1 MLVLSRKKDE
11 KILLKIPGSDE
22 DIEITVVRIDSLNKV
37 RLGIKADKEII
48 VLRSEL
54 EDNGHAKNGAVN
66 RSGICPSPL
75 LRAHLVVLG
84 FDNVLP
90 LT

>member
-11 KILLKIPGSDE
+11 KILLKVPGSTE

-37 RLGIKADKEII
+37 RLGIKAAKEVI

-54 EDNGHAKNGAVN
+54 DDGHAHNGQANGAVPN
-66 RSGICPSPL
+66 SEL
-75 LRAHLVVLG
+75 E
-84 FDNVLP
+84 
-90 LT
+90 